1 MTRRK
6 EAQRGQSIV
15 EYALILA
22 VVVLFAGILVAYRE
36 PLAEAITGVFP
47 RSSGIYEM

>member
-1 MTRRK
+1 MKRRK

-22 VVVLFAGILVAYRE
+22 AVVLFAGILVAYRE
-36 PLAEAITGVFP
+36 PLAEAITGVFYSHV
-47 RSSGIYEM
+47 RYL